1 MVIIMDIFI
10 IKDIIMG
17 VVINITIMWETKI
30 MKDIIMAIKDI
41 IIKVTRAKLDIVIT
55 IIIVVVV
62 ILFIGLKDIMMV
74 EVAINI
80 KVIIIIEIIVMNNF
94 MHKYEYQVNLN

>member
-10 IKDIIMG
+10 IGDIIME
-17 VVINITIMWETKI
+17 VINIAIMWGTKI

>member
-41 IIKVTRAKLDIVIT
+41 IIKVTKVKLDIVIT
-55 IIIVVVV
+55 IIMGVVV
-62 ILFIGLKDIMMV
+62 ILFIGLKDIMKV

-80 KVIIIIEIIVMNNF
+80 KVVKVVIIIEVIAMNNF
-94 MHKYEYQVNLN
+94 MHKY